1 MSFWPF
7 GRDPAEIEI
16 ATRVIT
22 AATQNGYTL
31 RGKLTIHFAEP
42 QRQADADL
50 AADRCALVASMLL
63 REAQSHER
71 VIGAEAAVSA
81 ALLARYPEGVAR
93 PRVVEVAALHVVGD
107 PTLSDE
113 LRRASSGSP
122 PSIHTPLPSP
132 PPGPLSQPPRSDFPP
147 PISISA
153 IAPPPS
159 FSAPP
164 ISSGPLTSGAPMS
177 SRRRGSSQLRAVQS
191 MLMPAGSSPA
201 AMGAFI
207 APTVKDSA
215 ARLLIGFLRAH
226 DLITLRGGAADAS
239 SAEALANLVPASDAP
254 PGGYE
259 ASRVAEITRWQTI
272 LGIDVVAALRR
283 ETGAAS
289 AFLMLEA
296 MRRAE
301 VPEALAHAVI
311 EAVCATAF
319 PNNIGL
325 LEELGRFPD
334 ALSLDLVVALAKRL
348 SSIAETGDNPSTM
361 TEALTP
367 LVSVV
372 YDDLSV
378 SAMVI
383 KVSAG

>member
-50 AADRCALVASMLL
+50 AADRCALIASMLL

-107 PTLSDE
+107 PALSDE

-122 PSIHTPLPSP
+122 PSILTPTPT

-164 ISSGPLTSGAPMS
+164 ISSGPLASGGPMS
-177 SRRRGSSQLRAVQS
+177 SRRRGSSQLRAIQS
-191 MLMPAGSSPA
+191 MLLPAGSSPA

-283 ETGAAS
+283 ETSAAG

-301 VPEALAHAVI
+301 VPEALAQAVV
-311 EAVCATAF
+311 EAVCANAF
-319 PNNIGL
+319 PNNVGL

-334 ALSLDLVVALAKRL
+334 ALSLDLVVALAQRL

>member
-71 VIGAEAAVSA
+71 VIGAEASVGA

-93 PRVVEVAALHVVGD
+93 PRLVEVAALHVVGD
-107 PTLSDE
+107 PALSDE
-113 LRRASSGSP
+113 LRRASSGNP
-122 PSIHTPLPSP
+122 PAIHTPPTP

-164 ISSGPLTSGAPMS
+164 ISSGPLASGAPMS
-177 SRRRGSSQLRAVQS
+177 SRRRGSSQLRAIQS
-191 MLMPAGSSPA
+191 MLLPAGSSPA

-272 LGIDVVAALRR
+272 LGLDVVAALRR
-283 ETGAAS
+283 ETSAAS

-301 VPEALAHAVI
+301 VPEALAQAVI
-311 EAVCATAF
+311 EAVCTNAF
-319 PNNIGL
+319 SNNVGL
-325 LEELGRFPD
+325 LEEIDRFPD
-334 ALSLDLVVALAKRL
+334 ALSLDLVVALAQRL

-372 YDDLSV
+372 YDDLSI